1 MGSQEVPARPVMLI
15 MMALSFLIYIF
26 LIPEYPIY
34 SEYDN
39 YEPNIVEV
47 QEVEVKS
54 RLGKIV
60 GLVISVVVLIT
71 FVSAGII
78 CNYRLQ
84 KEYQEPSSVL
94 EEESVERNDEA
105 ERRKS

>member
-1 MGSQEVPARPVMLI
+1 MNSQQVPSALVMLI
-15 MMALSFLIYIF
+15 MASFSFIIYIF
-26 LIPEYPIY
+26 LIVPNSSLY

-47 QEVEVKS
+47 QEVEVES
-54 RLGKIV
+54 GLREIV

-84 KEYQEPSSVL
+84 KKYPEPSSVP
-94 EEESVERNDEA
+94 EEESA
-105 ERRKS
+105 EHNE

>member
-1 MGSQEVPARPVMLI
+1 MGSQEVPAIPVIFL
-15 MMALSFLIYIF
+15 MMALSFFIYIF
-26 LIPEYPIY
+26 LIVPNSPIY

-39 YEPNIVEV
+39 DVPYIVEV

-54 RLGKIV
+54 RLGAIV
-60 GLVISVVVLIT
+60 GLVISVVVLII

-84 KEYQEPSSVL
+84 KEYPEPSSVL
-94 EEESVERNDEA
+94 EEDSA
-105 ERRKS
+105 ENNE